1 MAIAEPLTPWFGVEL
16 RGIDPHH
23 VQSEEASAF
32 REAFL
37 GARIVLLRGCDLTD
51 DANVRLT
58 ESLGQATTNKQ
69 SGHKF
74 SYVSNV
80 HPEGLLG
87 DGALVLHSDF
97 AFMERPARAIA
108 LYAMSVPAA
117 GGETVFVD
125 LAHAYR
131 RLPEPLKRRIAG
143 LQARHVINYGTGR
156 PAFDP
161 DAPGAMMAIHPLV
174 WEPPQARAPVLF
186 ASRAM
191 TDTIVGMRADES
203 ESLLQEL
210 FAHIED
216 ERYQYVHQW
225 RTGDYLVWDN
235 RCLQHARR
243 DFASTEGRTL
253 RRVVIQ
259 G

>member
-16 RGIDPHH
+16 RGIDPYA
-23 VQSEEASAF
+23 ASGETF
-32 REAFL
+32 REAFF
-37 GARIVLLRGCDLTD
+37 GARMVLLRGCDLTD
-51 DANVRLT
+51 NANVRLT
-58 ESLGQATTNKQ
+58 EFLGLATTNKQ
-69 SGHKF
+69 SGRKF

-80 HPEGLLG
+80 HPDGLLG
-87 DGALVLHSDF
+87 DGPLVLHSDF
-97 AFMERPARAIA
+97 AFMERPVLAIA
-108 LYAMSVPAA
+108 LYAMSVPTA

-125 LAHAYR
+125 LAHAYL

-143 LQARHVINYGTGR
+143 LKARHVINYGTGR
-156 PAFDP
+156 PTFDP
-161 DAPGAMMAIHPLV
+161 GATGAMMAVHPLA
-174 WEPPQARAPVLF
+174 WEPPRARAPVLF
-186 ASRAM
+186 ASRVM
-191 TDTIVGMRADES
+191 TESIVGMSAAES
-203 ESLLQEL
+203 ESLLEEL

-216 ERYQYVHQW
+216 PRYQYVHQW

-243 DFASTEGRTL
+243 DFAATAGRTL